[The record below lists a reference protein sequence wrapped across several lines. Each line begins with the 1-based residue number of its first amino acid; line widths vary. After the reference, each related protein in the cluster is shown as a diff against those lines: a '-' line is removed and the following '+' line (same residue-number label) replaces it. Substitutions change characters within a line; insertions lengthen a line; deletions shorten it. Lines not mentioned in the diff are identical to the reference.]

1 MNQKRGES
9 RGFEDSKISTDF
21 RSEFIVF
28 HGFLCKDEHFSFFFS
43 RKISVEAMIQDL
55 PQRIAEVS
63 EVLEVEVE
71 ADLAALPE
79 CLDSIDL
86 RQIRKCEKLLH
97 NI

>member
-1 MNQKRGES
+1 MES
-9 RGFEDSKISTDF
+9 REDSKIQRFPQISEANSSFFTGFFAKMNIF
-21 RSEFIVF
+21 R
-28 HGFLCKDEHFSFFFS
+28 FFFS